1 MPIQNEE
8 DRIKLLQENLR
19 TIRLICG
26 WTLDDFAKR
35 LGVTKQSIS
44 RFENMKVEITRA
56 MYIAIRA
63 VLEEKCSEEK
73 DSGDNYGILTRAIP
87 LLLREGECEKLSDTE
102 YSGIKKTLETA
113 AAAYLGKAKK
123 RSVSYML
130 SNAIAGIPAL
140 SNANLFLER
149 GVGLNSGFPWLTRL
163 LRSDDDKDN
172 KDEVNEPS

>member
-8 DRIKLLQENLR
+8 DRIKLLQDNLR

-26 WTLDDFAKR
+26 WTLDDFARR

-44 RFENMKVEITRA
+44 RFENKKVEITRA

-73 DSGDNYGILTRAIP
+73 NSGDNYGILTRAIP
-87 LLLREGECEKLSDTE
+87 ILLREGECEKLSDME
-102 YSGIKKTLETA
+102 YGGIKTKLETL
-113 AAAYLGKAKK
+113 AAAYLGRASK

-130 SNAIAGIPAL
+130 SNYIASIPAL
-140 SNANLFLER
+140 SGAALFLAR
-149 GVGLNSGFPWLTRL
+149 GVGLDSGFAWLTKL
-163 LRSDDDKDN
+163 LKSDDDKGN
-172 KDEVNEPS
+172 ADEANEPV